1 MRDNIHNESYEVAI
15 PPVVV
20 TNNTAQVGNWID
32 RSGFDALS
40 FAIQSGTI
48 VTSGA
53 TFTVLMEE
61 ASAAD
66 QSDHAAVADQDML
79 SQVEG
84 VAPETAAGL
93 GVAVSNNAAKI
104 GYIGGKQYVRIT
116 VTPAS
121 NTGAAPLA
129 AVAKLGN
136 PYSSSV

>member
-1 MRDNIHNESYEVAI
+1 MRDNIHNDSYKVAI
-15 PPVVV
+15 PPVIP

-32 RSGFDALS
+32 RSGFDSLS
-40 FAIQSGTI
+40 FAIETGTI
-48 VTSGA
+48 VTDGA

-66 QSDHAAVADQDML
+66 QSDNAAVADQDML

-93 GVAVSNNAAKI
+93 GVAVSNTATKI

-121 NTGAAPLA
+121 NSGAAPLA
-129 AVAKLGN
+129 AVAKLSN
-136 PYSSSV
+136 AYSRPV

>member
-1 MRDNIHNESYEVAI
+1 MRDNISNDSYKVAI
-15 PPVVV
+15 PPVIP

-32 RSGFDALS
+32 RSGFDSLS
-40 FAIQSGTI
+40 FAIETGTI
-48 VTSGA
+48 VTDGA

-66 QSDHAAVADQDML
+66 QSDNAAVADQDML

-93 GVAVSNNAAKI
+93 GVAVSNTATKI

-121 NTGAAPLA
+121 NSGAAPLA
-129 AVAKLGN
+129 AVAKLSN
-136 PYSSSV
+136 AYSRPV